1 MDAMHTVGRAVFAE
15 GTVTIGALNAP
26 PALRT

>member
-1 MDAMHTVGRAVFAE
+1 MDAMHTVGRAVFVE
-15 GTVTIGALNAP
+15 GTKTMGTLSTL